1 MNAFDWELMYRET
14 ETRLPNHKSSVVSVN
29 IQKSLIRQIELPKN
43 SVSNGTGQIAFALY
57 DNVCFFFSSCFLWI
71 PVMSRMMEVRKKD
84 YLLVL
89 VLLVSQTKINSCLPW
104 PRLLQLL
111 PLTLEV
117 LRVTNINFL
126 PTISI
131 VT

>member
-1 MNAFDWELMYRET
+1 MYKLIPGT
-14 ETRLPNHKSSVVSVN
+14 LKLDCTNPKSSVVSVN
-29 IQKSLIRQIELPKN
+29 IQKSLIRQIKLPKN
-43 SVSNGTGQIAFALY
+43 SLSNGTSQITFALY

-89 VLLVSQTKINSCLPW
+89 VLLVSQTKIKSCLPW
-104 PRLLQLL
+104 PRSLKLL
-111 PLTLEV
+111 PFTLEV
-117 LRVTNINFL
+117 PRVTNINFL

>member
-1 MNAFDWELMYRET
+1 
-14 ETRLPNHKSSVVSVN
+14 
-29 IQKSLIRQIELPKN
+29 
-43 SVSNGTGQIAFALY
+43 
-57 DNVCFFFSSCFLWI
+57 
-71 PVMSRMMEVRKKD
+71 MSRMMKVRKKD

-104 PRLLQLL
+104 PRSLQLL
-111 PLTLEV
+111 PFTLEV
-117 LRVTNINFL
+117 PRVTNINFL